1 MESIATIKTSV
12 IESLP
17 VKIPVLSLAV
27 LLGMQVSASVN
38 DWENPAV
45 FAVGRE
51 KVRAT
56 AYPYPTSP
64 DAKEGEHETSPY
76 YLGLNGKWAF
86 AFSPTP
92 DERPVDF
99 YKETYDVSGW
109 DSITV
114 PSNWEMMG
122 YGTPIYSNIV
132 YPFPKNPPF
141 IPHSDNPVGSYK
153 RSFGLPAD
161 WDGRKV
167 FLHFD
172 GSTAGMYVWVNGRNV
187 GYVQSTKNPA
197 EFDITEYLRPGEND
211 IACEVYRWTDGSYLE
226 DQDFWRLSGI
236 DRNVYL
242 YTTAHQRIFDF
253 FADCTLDAGYRNGVM
268 KLDVDVRNY
277 ASESVPVRLE
287 ASLFDEAGKR
297 VYTSTRTLTVG
308 ADSDAQSTFSADVKN
323 VSKWS
328 CETPNLYTLV
338 LTLSDRKGEVIEST
352 SARVGFRRVEIKN
365 SQLLVNGKPLE
376 VHGVNLHEHHQ
387 TMGHVVDRET
397 MMDDIRTMKRHNI
410 NAVRTSHYPQ
420 SPLWYELC
428 DRYGIY
434 LVDEANIESHA
445 LYGYPAEKHPSNVEE
460 WKGAI
465 LDREYSLVERD
476 KNHPSVIVWSLG
488 NECKN
493 GDNFYT
499 AYDWIKQRDGS
510 RPVQFEQAGE
520 GSNTDIVCPMYPSIS
535 YMQEYAARE
544 NPGRPYIMCEYAH
557 AMGNSTGNFQE
568 YFDIIRSSGQM
579 QGGFIWDWVDQGL
592 LTKDE
597 NGKEYWAYGGD
608 FGAQNYHHDEN
619 FCING
624 LVQPDRTPHPGLKE
638 VKKVYQDI
646 RFSPLDL
653 SKGEIMV
660 ENHFHTRNLADY
672 DFRWELL
679 RNGFP
684 CDSGRFNANV
694 PAGQRKSVA
703 LPLPAMDGEGEYYLS
718 VYAFT
723 RNGDELIPAG
733 FEMAREQFALGSGSK
748 VRGMVSTSPTDKVKV
763 ERYKRGWVFTCG
775 NGVTIRLDSVSG
787 QLTDYSVNGRRLI
800 QSGPVPSFWRAPT
813 DNDWGEKMH
822 RRANVWR
829 YAAENRKLENAV
841 LTYENADGVSVP
853 TVRCSYRLPDVT
865 SPYTTTYRILPDG
878 RIEVISAWET
888 DRSDLPELMRF
899 GMRLTLP
906 GNMDNF
912 RWYGRGPEE
921 NYSDRHTASFMGV
934 WEGKVADQFYPYIRP
949 QETGNKT
956 DVRWATLTDD
966 AGFGIHVESDTPLN
980 VSALDVLPEDLDP
993 GMEKRQMHNSDVCH
1007 RSEVFLN
1014 IDLMQRGLGGDTSW
1028 GARPHKPYRIQ
1039 DKAYSY
1045 SYILSPVIP

>member
-1 MESIATIKTSV
+1 MKLS
-12 IESLP
+12 
-17 VKIPVLSLAV
+17 VLSLAV
-27 LLGMQVSASVN
+27 LLGVQSASASVN

-56 AYPYPTSP
+56 AYPYPSP
-64 DAKEGEHETSPY
+64 SQAIQGEHESSPY
-76 YLGLNGKWAF
+76 YLNLNGKWAF
-86 AFSPTP
+86 AFSPNP
-92 DERPVDF
+92 AERPTDF
-99 YKETYDVSGW
+99 YKEGYDVAGW

-122 YGTPIYSNIV
+122 YGVPIYTNVV
-132 YPFPKNPPF
+132 YPYPQNLPY
-141 IPHSDNPVGSYK
+141 IPHDDNPVGSYK
-153 RSFGLPAD
+153 RSFNLPAD

-172 GSTAGMYVWVNGRNV
+172 GSTAGMYVWVNGNKV

-197 EFDITEYLRPGEND
+197 EFDVTDYLRPGEND

-242 YTTAHQRIFDF
+242 YTTDSQRIFDF
-253 FADCTLDAGYRNGVM
+253 FADCSLDSGYKNGVM

-277 ASESVPVRLE
+277 ASERVSLRLE
-287 ASLFDEAGKR
+287 ASLFDENDKR
-297 VYTSTRTLTVG
+297 VYTSARRLTVG
-308 ADSDAQSTFSADVKN
+308 AGSDAVSTFSADIKN
-323 VSKWS
+323 VNKWS
-328 CETPNLYTLV
+328 GENPYLYTLV
-338 LTLSDRKGEVIEST
+338 LTLSDKNGKVIEST
-352 SARVGFRRVEIKN
+352 SARVGFRKVEIKN

-376 VHGVNLHEHHQ
+376 VHGVNLHEHHP

-434 LVDEANIESHA
+434 LVDEANIESHG
-445 LYGYPAEKHPSNVEE
+445 LYNYPSEKHPSNVEE
-460 WKGAI
+460 WKDAI

-476 KNHPSVIVWSLG
+476 KNHPSVIIWSLG
-488 NECKN
+488 NECTN
-493 GDNFYT
+493 GTNFYT

-510 RPVQFEQAGE
+510 RPVQFEQAWE
-520 GSNTDIVCPMYPSIS
+520 NSNTDIVCPMYPSIS
-535 YMQEYAARE
+535 YMEEYARRD

-568 YFDIIRSSGQM
+568 YFDIIRSSDQM
-579 QGGFIWDWVDQGL
+579 QGGFIWDWVDQGF

-608 FGAQNYHHDEN
+608 FGAERYHHDEN

-646 RFSPLDL
+646 RFSPSDL
-653 SKGEIMV
+653 SKGEIFV
-660 ENHFHTRNLADY
+660 ENHFHTRDLNGY
-672 DFRWELL
+672 DFKWELL
-679 RNGFP
+679 RDGLP
-684 CDSGRFNANV
+684 CDSGRFNVAI
-694 PAGQRKSVA
+694 PAGGRKAVA
-703 LPLPAMDGEGEYYLS
+703 LPLPALNGDNEYYLS

-723 RNGDELIPAG
+723 RNGDELLPSG
-733 FEMAREQFALGSGSK
+733 FEVAREQFALGSGNEMKKSAAMIAK
-748 VRGMVSTSPTDKVKV
+748 GGQIKV
-763 ERYKRGWVFTCG
+763 EREKRGWIFTCD
-775 NGVTIRLDSVSG
+775 NGVTIRLDSVTG
-787 QLTDYSVNGRRLI
+787 QMTDYSVNGRRLI

-813 DNDWGEKMH
+813 DNDWGEQMH

-829 YAAENRKLENAV
+829 YAAENRKLEKAT
-841 LTYENADGVSVP
+841 LTYIDADGVRVP
-853 TVRCSYRLPDVT
+853 VISFSYNLPDVT
-865 SPYTTTYRILPDG
+865 SAYSVAYRIMPDG
-878 RIEVISAWET
+878 RVEVKSAWET
-888 DRSDLPELMRF
+888 DRKDLPELMRF
-899 GMRLTLP
+899 GMRFTLP

-912 RWYGRGPEE
+912 TWYGRGPEE
-921 NYSDRHTASFMGV
+921 NYSDRNTAAFMGV
-934 WEGKVADQFYPYIRP
+934 WSGKVADQFYPYIRP

-956 DVRWATLTDD
+956 DVRWATLTDNS
-966 AGFGIHVESDTPLN
+966 GFGVKIEADSPLN

-993 GMEKRQMHNSDVCH
+993 GMEKHQMHNSDVRH
-1007 RSEVFLN
+1007 RGEVFLN
-1014 IDLMQRGLGGDTSW
+1014 VDLMQRGLGGDNSW
-1028 GARPHKPYRIQ
+1028 GARPHKPYRMQ
-1039 DKAYSY
+1039 EKSYSY
-1045 SYILSPVIP
+1045 SYTISPVTP